1 MKKRLFAIMLAL
13 AMLLAAVP
21 ALAEEGG
28 EALETAAKK
37 ICKACKKEVESVDA
51 NGLCAKCALEQ
62 DNTQQKMVTKL
73 KVSLKYYTCG
83 MPTAE

>member
-37 ICKACKKEVESVDA
+37 ICKACKKERDQKRYQDKREQILNQKKEYYAKKRNGASVI
-51 NGLCAKCALEQ
+51 NK
-62 DNTQQKMVTKL
+62 T
-73 KVSLKYYTCG
+73 
-83 MPTAE
+83 